1 MTLPMI
7 GQVLLDEPGDG
18 SGGAAAVPAADA
30 QSATPVAEPQAID
43 LDENALIRI
52 KGSNKP
58 VKFGEHVRG
67 FQSQFTKASQK
78 AAELERQ
85 LQARDAQLQR
95 YEQARQ
101 RASQQGQQ
109 PDVFES
115 LRALPYLKGED
126 AVEIVQSIGQQIQ
139 QRDQVLLA
147 ALQQMQQMQRV
158 LSGLNDTSTEASF
171 DAKITRFLSEGGY
184 DAGLKNFAKELYV
197 AYEGDDLDQDF
208 PRILKERLDEIQTV
222 LDTQKQAKLRAAR
235 GMPFVPGKGG
245 QAGPSKPLTLAP
257 DASPRMIADQLWDQ
271 LQAGSGT

>member
-95 YEQARQ
+95 YEQERQ